1 MIPLRD
7 SIPSERRPYVTVA
20 LILLNALAWFYQVSL
35 GPHLQS
41 FVIEYGLVPRRVLSE
56 RAWDV
61 LGTGEQIVPVFSHMF
76 LHGGWLHVI
85 SNMWFLWIF
94 GDNVEGRMGHVRFL
108 LFYLFA
114 GLGAAAAQT
123 MSAPDSVVP
132 MVGASGA
139 LSGVLGAYMLLF
151 PHARV
156 LTLVPLFVFLYT
168 VEIPALVFL
177 GIWIGIQVLQGTA
190 SIGLDVRGGV
200 AWFAHIG
207 GFVVGVVVVAL
218 WPSLRRRAHR
228 QDQRWRDRRYS

>member
-7 SIPSERRPYVTVA
+7 SLPSERPPYVTIL
-20 LILLNALAWFYQVSL
+20 LILLNALVWVYEVSL
-35 GPHLQS
+35 GPQVQAL
-41 FVIEYGLVPRRVLSE
+41 VTDYGLVPRRLLSAQ
-56 RAWDV
+56 AWQV
-61 LGTGEQIVPVFSHMF
+61 LGTGGQVVPVFGHMF

-123 MSAPDSVVP
+123 LSAPASVVP

-151 PHARV
+151 PHSRV
-156 LTLVPLFVFLYT
+156 LTLVPLLVFLYT

-177 GIWIGIQVLQGTA
+177 GIWIGIQILQGTA
-190 SIGLDVRGGV
+190 SIGLDMRGGV

-207 GFVVGVVVVAL
+207 GFAVGLLVVAL
-218 WPSLRRRAHR
+218 WPGLRRRASRHR
-228 QDQRWRDRRYS
+228 RRWHDEYG

>member
-7 SIPSERRPYVTVA
+7 SLPSERPPYVTIL
-20 LILLNALAWFYQVSL
+20 LILLNALAWFYEVSL
-35 GPHLQS
+35 GPHVQA
-41 FVIEYGLVPRRVLSE
+41 FVTEYGLVPIRVL
-56 RAWDV
+56 RGWQV
-61 LGTGEQIVPVFSHMF
+61 LGLDEQLIPIFGHMF

-94 GDNVEGRMGHVRFL
+94 GDNVEGRMGHGRFL
-108 LFYLFA
+108 LFYLLA
-114 GLGAAAAQT
+114 GLGAAAAQVL
-123 MSAPDSVVP
+123 SAPDSRVP

-151 PHARV
+151 PQARV

-177 GIWIGIQVLQGTA
+177 GIWIAIQVLQGTA

-207 GFVVGVVVVAL
+207 GFAVGLVTVLL
-218 WPSLRRRAHR
+218 WPGLRRRAYRHK
-228 QDQRWRDRRYS
+228 QRWREEVY